1 MEEQFLNA
9 RWLYVNKDIE
19 HKKMI
24 SANMIIELNC
34 K

>member
-9 RWLYVNKDIE
+9 ELLCINNDME

-24 SANMIIELNC
+24 SANKITEL
-34 K
+34 KF